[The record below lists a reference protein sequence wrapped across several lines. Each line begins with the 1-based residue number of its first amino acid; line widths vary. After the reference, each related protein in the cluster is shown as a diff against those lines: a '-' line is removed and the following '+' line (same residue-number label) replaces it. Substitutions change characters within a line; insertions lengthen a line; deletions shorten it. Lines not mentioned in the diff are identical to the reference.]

1 MSHPKDALYNFFYDG
16 KRHTIYHNPHL
27 QKCCI
32 TGYSVMMPTIL
43 VILAPYTSEQAVAS
57 HTSDSDD
64 HTLIFSPSQKS
75 QTSTLAHHK
84 IVEYPLNHGLYKGE

>member
-1 MSHPKDALYNFFYDG
+1 MHYLNFFMMISVTQST
-16 KRHTIYHNPHL
+16 TIRTFKSAVSL
-27 QKCCI
+27 G
-32 TGYSVMMPTIL
+32 TSVMMPTIL

-75 QTSTLAHHK
+75 QTLTLAHHK
-84 IVEYPLNHGLYKGE
+84 IVEYLLNYGLYKGE